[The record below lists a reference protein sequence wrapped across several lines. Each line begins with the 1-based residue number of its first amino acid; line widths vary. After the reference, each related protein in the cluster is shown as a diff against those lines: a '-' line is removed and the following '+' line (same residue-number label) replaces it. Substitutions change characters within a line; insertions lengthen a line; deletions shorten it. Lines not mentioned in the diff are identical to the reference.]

1 MMQTDS
7 TQSLEYQRYHTELPD
22 GGPFYMETDLTRDL
36 IIEPWNAASSLLFL
50 IPAFYWMWK
59 IRKQRKQYRVL
70 LWATIFLVIGG
81 LGSTLFHGLRISPY
95 LLLMDWVPMQIL
107 MLLILFLCWTKVT
120 PKAWHGVVIVTGGLV
135 LQGLFYG
142 FANGVAEHTRI
153 NVGYAFTGLMLF
165 IPLFYIL
172 YKTRWIRGRDLLLGG
187 VLLGLALFF
196 REVDARENFTPL
208 PMGTH
213 FLWHVSSAVAAHFIA
228 NYLYWLIPV
237 DLRNR

>member
-1 MMQTDS
+1 MQTDT

-22 GGPFYMETDLTRDL
+22 GGPFYMETDLSREL

-59 IRKQRKQYRVL
+59 IRKQRKQYAVL
-70 LWATIFLVIGG
+70 LWASIFLVIGG
-81 LGSTLFHGLRISPY
+81 LGSTLFHGLRASPY

-107 MLLILFLCWTKVT
+107 MLIIMFLCWIKIM
-120 PKAWHGVVIVTGGLV
+120 PKAWQGVAVVLGGLV
-135 LQGLFYG
+135 GQGLFY
-142 FANGVAEHTRI
+142 FYATGVAEHTRI
-153 NVGYAFTGLMLF
+153 NIGYAITGLTLF
-165 IPLFYIL
+165 VPLIFIL
-172 YKTRWIRGRDLLLGG
+172 VKTRWVRGRDLLIGG
-187 VLLGLALFF
+187 ILLCLALFF

-213 FLWHVSSAVAAHFIA
+213 FLWHVSSAIAAHYIA

-237 DLRNR
+237 DFRNR